1 MWHGLLVPHGLFWI
15 FYKLLIY
22 WDFNTQS
29 SLATK
34 WPEKRNY
41 RIATVLVGK
50 MCCRRQKSK
59 DNGVTALS
67 RKEGNSNHLL
77 QATFVEEHLW
87 MDHISNLETDGLQQ
101 QTVDHT
107 TYHSCQVNAR
117 IWWYNYTQA
126 CQNWSTED
134 QKNDPWAD
142 EVLLWHSDLVKTTS
156 KYDSIQ
162 ITADVIVQW
171 YIPCMLVT
179 H

>member
-1 MWHGLLVPHGLFWI
+1 MTWVVGATWAVLNILQTADILGFQHTI
-15 FYKLLIY
+15 I
-22 WDFNTQS
+22 S
-29 SLATK
+29 SL
-34 WPEKRNY
+34 KRET
-41 RIATVLVGK
+41 IEWATVLVGK

-126 CQNWSTED
+126 RQNWSTED

-162 ITADVIVQW
+162 ITADVMVQW